1 MSAREILVTRTLQEV
16 LELAGLAF
24 KDVRLAG
31 ARDLI
36 EGWLTRNG
44 IEHVTQIGS
53 GTAMDDLLEQLVV
66 HESYFDR
73 DLDQLR
79 MVDELVF
86 APREQSRE
94 ELRVW
99 SAGCAA
105 GEEPYTLAF
114 MLETRGLLQR
124 TSLTATDLSR
134 AALARAQV
142 GRYRAWSLRTG
153 ANTPAMRY
161 LTRAGTDLCVPAAIK
176 STIEFRQLNL
186 VEDPY
191 PANQHLVVCRN
202 VLIYLTAP
210 GIAKVAAK
218 MANALAPDGWLFMAP
233 SDPRLD
239 PYAPLVPTVTD
250 RGIYYRRAERTRA
263 PSVPPS
269 AAVAA
274 RAWAPPPVRATP
286 PTTPPPRPAPRPVP
300 PAAAHVPPPT
310 RPLSTS
316 EVVHRLADHGD
327 YAAARDLITKAL
339 SASPLDGELYFLEAV
354 LAADEDSAASLRA
367 LDRAIYLEPH
377 VPASYLFAGQLR
389 HSRGDVVGARRAYR
403 SALQI
408 LETLA
413 PDAPVPWTD
422 EPARLMTTACR
433 QALESL
439 DDR

>member
-1 MSAREILVTRTLQEV
+1 MQ
-16 LELAGLAF
+16 LAGLSF
-24 KDVRLAG
+24 KDARLAG
-31 ARDLI
+31 ARELI
-36 EGWLTRNG
+36 EAWLTRNS
-44 IEHVTQIGS
+44 IDNVTQIGS
-53 GTAMDDLLEQLVV
+53 GRAMDELLEELVV

-86 APREQSRE
+86 APWEQTRD

-114 MLETRGLLQR
+114 MLETRGLLRR
-124 TSLTATDLSR
+124 TTITATDLSK
-134 AALARAQV
+134 AALARARA

-153 ANTPAMRY
+153 AHTPAMRY
-161 LTRAGTDLCVPAAIK
+161 LTRSGTDLCVPDAIR
-176 STIEFRQLNL
+176 STVEFRQLNL

-202 VLIYLTAP
+202 VLIYLTVAA
-210 GIAKVAAK
+210 IAKVANKFAD
-218 MANALAPDGWLFMAP
+218 ALAPDGWVFMAP

-239 PYAPLVPTVTD
+239 PYAPLTPTVTD
-250 RGIYYRRAERTRA
+250 RGIYYRRAERAR
-263 PSVPPS
+263 S
-269 AAVAA
+269 AGV
-274 RAWAPPPVRATP
+274 APPAAIAAPTFARQPVRAAQ
-286 PTTPPPRPAPRPVP
+286 PPPRPAK
-300 PAAAHVPPPT
+300 PAAARVPPPAV
-310 RPLSTS
+310 PPSAS
-316 EVVHRLADHGD
+316 SAVHQLADHGD
-327 YAAARDLITKAL
+327 YAGARDLIAKAL
-339 SASPLDGELYFLEAV
+339 VASPLDGELYFLAAV
-354 LAADEDSAASLRA
+354 LAADEDVSASLGA
-367 LDRAIYLEPH
+367 LDRAIYLEPQ
-377 VPASYLFAGQLR
+377 VPVSYLFAGQLR

-422 EPARLMTTACR
+422 EPARIMTTACR